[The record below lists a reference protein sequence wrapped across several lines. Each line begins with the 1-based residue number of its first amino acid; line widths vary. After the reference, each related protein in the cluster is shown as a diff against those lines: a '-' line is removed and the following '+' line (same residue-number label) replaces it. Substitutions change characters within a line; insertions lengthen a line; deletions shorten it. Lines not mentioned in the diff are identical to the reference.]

1 MNTTNLL
8 TDYIISGVL
17 GILCILIPYL
27 MIDNSLLVS
36 ILTIEI
42 KNVTIIA
49 VFVTISSY
57 TFGVLYNQFA
67 DIFENIYFKIF
78 SISVISTSETK
89 LKTDLGIDHHYALQF
104 IVCKSQSAYDY
115 ISFRR
120 TMIRIIRA
128 ILSMTVL
135 LPIFH
140 LITSI
145 ILSVY
150 GRILNFSL
158 QNLTAC
164 LVSFIL
170 SYFIG
175 NSLAKLYKG
184 YYSAITN
191 FYIAIK
197 E

>member
-8 TDYIISGVL
+8 TDYIISGIL
-17 GILCILIPYL
+17 GILCLLIPYL
-27 MIDNSLLVS
+27 MIDNNLLLS

-42 KNVTIIA
+42 KNGTIIA
-49 VFVTISSY
+49 VFVTVASY
-57 TFGVLYNQFA
+57 SFGVLYNQFA

-78 SISVISTSETK
+78 NFSVISASETK
-89 LKTDLGIDHHYALQF
+89 LKNDLGIDHHFALQF
-104 IVCKSQSAYDY
+104 IVCKSQTAYDY

-128 ILSMTVL
+128 ILSMTIL

-140 LITSI
+140 VFISI
-145 ILSVY
+145 ILILY
-150 GRILNFSL
+150 GRILTFSF
-158 QNLTAC
+158 QNLIIC
-164 LVSFIL
+164 LVSFIF

-175 NSLAKLYKG
+175 NSLIKLYKG

-191 FYIAIK
+191 FYKAIK